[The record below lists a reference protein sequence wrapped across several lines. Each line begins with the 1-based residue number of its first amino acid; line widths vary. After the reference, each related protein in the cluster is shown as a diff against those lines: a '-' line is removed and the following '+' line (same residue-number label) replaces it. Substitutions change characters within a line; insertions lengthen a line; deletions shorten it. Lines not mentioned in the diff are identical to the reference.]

1 LDAKTRIKELRK
13 LIKEKGLDGVNR
25 SELGRKF
32 NVSKTQ
38 IDRDIFKIT
47 KEKPQIHVTSELF
60 NDLQD
65 LNREIKE
72 ATRIRDVT
80 KDNRLKAKL
89 TTQIGDM
96 ILKRTAIREKIDRL
110 LPSGFKPEPVTI
122 VYRSVNEISRGVD
135 SSD

>member
-1 LDAKTRIKELRK
+1 LDAKTRLKEIRK
-13 LIKEKGLDGVNR
+13 LIKEKGLDGINR
-25 SELGRKF
+25 SALSREF

-38 IDRDIFKIT
+38 IYRDILRIT

-72 ATRIRDVT
+72 ATRIRDAT

-122 VYRSVNEISRGVD
+122 VYRSVDETSGEID